1 MDALAVLR
9 RGVDCAGNSTHRGRT
24 DVDRFEVD
32 YLANITIGGQDFTV
46 IGLAFPNVT
55 AVVSITDG
63 QRAPYDPFFFT
74 AVKQKKLNKPIF
86 SISIDRGTFEGLGND
101 PVEHNV
107 GFLSFGGIPPVPV
120 VNTSV
125 TVPIQGYSA
134 DGIPSD
140 GPDAS
145 FFSTRNN
152 TILDSGTTFNL
163 LPNDVAAVF
172 AAQFDPPANLTTNPL
187 TAAGVTLG
195 GKTFSIDPRP
205 DCAGYNGNGT
215 IVCASGT
222 QPISAVGAAFQ
233 GQFLLGDVFLH
244 NVVSTFNP
252 IDGEVTLT
260 QRAAY

>member
-1 MDALAVLR
+1 VR
-9 RGVDCAGNSTHRGRT
+9 NGW
-24 DVDRFEVD
+24 
-32 YLANITIGGQDFTV
+32 ITQISPQTFSV
-46 IGLAFPNVT
+46 
-55 AVVSITDG
+55 
-63 QRAPYDPFFFT
+63 
-74 AVKQKKLNKPIF
+74 F
-86 SISIDRGTFEGLGND
+86 SISIDRGTVEGLGND

-145 FFSTRNN
+145 FFFYTVDIQSYTFPGSTAVATASNN

-187 TAAGVTLG
+187 TGRPGYVVECNATAPEFQVTLG
-195 GKTFSIDPRP
+195 GKTFSIDPRDQIVP
-205 DCAGYNGNGT
+205 VTMDNGT
-215 IVCASGT
+215 LVCASGT
-222 QPISAVGAAFQ
+222 QPISAVGPAFQ
-233 GQFLLGDVFLH
+233 GQFLLCVFASASNH
-244 NVVSTFNP
+244 YS
-252 IDGEVTLT
+252 
-260 QRAAY
+260 